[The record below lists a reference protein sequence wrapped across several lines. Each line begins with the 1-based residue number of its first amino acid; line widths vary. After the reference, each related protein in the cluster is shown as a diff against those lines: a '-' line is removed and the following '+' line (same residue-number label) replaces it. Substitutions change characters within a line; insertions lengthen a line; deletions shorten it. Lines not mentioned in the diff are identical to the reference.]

1 MRFTQIRD
9 FLAVVD
15 AGSLHS
21 AAREL
26 GISQPAVTKSVRGL
40 EAELS
45 VQLLHRTTRGVVLT
59 PSGRTFLARARVV
72 YSELAKARDE
82 IEQGERQG
90 SVVIGV
96 GPTAAV
102 AIVPGA
108 LALFRKRYPS
118 ARVHVIEVI
127 GRALL
132 DLVRDE
138 VVDLGVSSK
147 PAGKQDRA
155 FASRPLYHSQL
166 IVVGRKSHPLA
177 KAGSLAR
184 LLDAEWLCTTTTGH
198 LEQAFSSAGLPL
210 PRRVVQ
216 SDSYNAAVGIL
227 AKTDA
232 VALMP
237 RRFLSLGWATDFM
250 REIPVAEP
258 LPSFTVCL
266 ITRAATP
273 LTPIA
278 DAMAKAI
285 TVVARDL
292 ARRG

>member
-1 MRFTQIRD
+1 MRLTQIRD

-15 AGSLHS
+15 AGSLNA
-21 AAREL
+21 AARRL
-26 GISQPAVTKSVRGL
+26 GISQPAITKSVRGL

-45 VQLLHRTTRGVVLT
+45 VQLLHRTTRGIVLT

-72 YSELAKARDE
+72 QSELAKARE
-82 IEQGERQG
+82 ELEQGERQG
-90 SVVIGV
+90 SVAIGV
-96 GPTAAV
+96 GPTAAFAV
-102 AIVPGA
+102 VPEA
-108 LALFRKRYPS
+108 LTLFRRRYPNS
-118 ARVHVIEVI
+118 RVHVVEVI

-138 VVDLGVSSK
+138 VLDLGISSK
-147 PAGKQDRA
+147 PAGKNERA
-155 FASRPLYHSQL
+155 FAYRPLYHSQL
-166 IVVGRKSHPLA
+166 IVVGRKGHPLA

-184 LLDAEWLCTTTTGH
+184 LSGAEWLCSTMTGY
-198 LEQAFSSAGLPL
+198 LEQAFSTAGLPV
-210 PRRVVQ
+210 PSRVAQ

-227 AKTDA
+227 TKTDT

-237 RRFLSLGWATDFM
+237 RRFLSEALVGEHL

-266 ITRAATP
+266 ITRADTP

-278 DAMAKAI
+278 EVMAKAL
-285 TVVARDL
+285 TAVGRDL
-292 ARRG
+292 ARRR

>member
-1 MRFTQIRD
+1 VRFTQIRD

-21 AAREL
+21 AARGL
-26 GISQPAVTKSVRGL
+26 GISQPAVTKSVKGL
-40 EAELS
+40 EAELG
-45 VQLLHRTTRGVVLT
+45 VQLLHRTTRGIVLT
-59 PSGRTFLARARVV
+59 APGRTFLARARVV

-90 SVVIGV
+90 SVAIGV

-102 AIVPGA
+102 AVVPAA
-108 LALFRKRYPS
+108 LTLFRKRYPS
-118 ARVHVIEVI
+118 ARVHVVEVI

-138 VVDLGVSSK
+138 VLDLGVSSK
-147 PAGKQDRA
+147 PAGKDDRA
-155 FASRPLYHSQL
+155 FTSRPLYHSQL
-166 IVVGRKSHPLA
+166 IVVGRKNHPLA
-177 KAGSLAR
+177 KVGSLGR
-184 LLDAEWLCTTTTGH
+184 LLDAEWLCSTMVRF
-198 LEQAFSSAGLPL
+198 LEKAFDSAGLPQ

-227 AKTDA
+227 TNTDA

-237 RRFLSLGWATDFM
+237 RRFLSVGSAVGLI

-266 ITRAATP
+266 IRRSDTP
-273 LTPIA
+273 PTPIA

-285 TVVARDL
+285 TVVARDF
-292 ARRG
+292 ARRA